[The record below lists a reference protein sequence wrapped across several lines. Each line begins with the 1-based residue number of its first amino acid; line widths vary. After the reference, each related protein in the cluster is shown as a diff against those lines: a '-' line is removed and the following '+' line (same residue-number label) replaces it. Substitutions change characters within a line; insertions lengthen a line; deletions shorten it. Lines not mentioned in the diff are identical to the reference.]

1 MLLRVVKTVI
11 TCKHDHGVRLTVRD
25 HGFRAFLKA
34 VQLTNV
40 DERQVD
46 DVAFIMSDRLWLCLN
61 DLALAVNAVVEREW
75 LVEVILLERTVDL
88 DCDVVLF

>member
-1 MLLRVVKTVI
+1 
-11 TCKHDHGVRLTVRD
+11 
-25 HGFRAFLKA
+25 
-34 VQLTNV
+34 
-40 DERQVD
+40 
-46 DVAFIMSDRLWLCLN
+46 MSDRLRLCLN